1 MKKLLSIIVPTYNME
16 ALLDQCLTSLIL
28 ETKEQRETLD
38 VIVVND
44 GSTDRSSEIAHGYAA
59 KYPEMFSVID
69 KENGNYGS
77 CINAALP
84 KVKGKYVRILDA
96 DDSYFTEE
104 LADYLNLLNQL
115 DVELVLSNYET
126 INPDG
131 NVIAKS
137 GYPLPPNIV
146 TAFSEIPAGLF
157 IAMHSVAY
165 LSVIFKHIKYHQTEG
180 ISYTDL
186 EWVFHPMSEVHAFY
200 YYNKSIYR
208 YLEGR
213 EGQTID
219 PAVRLKRLSHM
230 EKGLWTQLEI
240 FRHIPNTNMAYNYMH
255 GVITYRTKLIYT
267 WGLDRK
273 ARFDLLAFD
282 KMLKQD
288 YPQVYMEASQ
298 YTIPLG
304 IFDIQMPIIR
314 MWRKVKIRNGLYL
327 FPLFDLHVI
336 INRIKSFRQK

>member
-1 MKKLLSIIVPTYNME
+1 MAKILSIIIPTYNME
-16 ALLDQCLTSLIL
+16 ALLDKCLTSLIL
-28 ETKEQRETLD
+28 DTKELREKLD
-38 VIVVND
+38 VIIVND
-44 GSTDRSSEIAHGYAA
+44 GSSDNSSEIAHRYAE

-104 LADYLNLLNQL
+104 LADYFNLLNQL

-137 GYPLPPNIV
+137 GYPLEPNIV
-146 TAFSEIPAGLF
+146 SAFSEVPAGLF

-165 LSVIFKHIKYHQTEG
+165 LSEIFKRIKYHQTEG
-180 ISYTDL
+180 VSYTDL
-186 EWVFHPMSEVHAFY
+186 EWVFHPMSQVKTIFY
-200 YYNKSIYR
+200 YNRVIYK
-208 YLEGR
+208 YLIGR
-213 EGQTID
+213 EGQTVD
-219 PAVRLKRLSHM
+219 PTVRLKRLSDM
-230 EKGLWTQLEI
+230 EKGLWNQLKI
-240 FRHIPNTNMAYNYMH
+240 FKYVPKSNMAYNYMH
-255 GVITYRTKLIYT
+255 GVITYRTKLLYT

-273 ARFDLLAFD
+273 AAYHLDAFD
-282 KMLKQD
+282 KKLRQKAPAI
-288 YPQVYMEASQ
+288 YEEATQ

-304 IFDIQMPIIR
+304 IANIEMPIVK
-314 MWRKVKIRNGLYL
+314 MWRRVKKRNLLYI

-336 INRIKSFRQK
+336 INRIKRFWT